1 MSGDYI
7 LFIVNALINIYYP
20 TPIIF
25 SASPGGP
32 QKSRNNFT
40 SYKYRTIFQAAS
52 SSMIEDAREDGAF
65 SPARYILI
73 KVARRINLI
82 AI

>member
-7 LFIVNALINIYYP
+7 LFIANALINIYYL

-25 SASPGGP
+25 SASQGGP
-32 QKSRNNFT
+32 QKFLNNFT

-52 SSMIEDAREDGAF
+52 SSMIEDARDEAF
-65 SPARYILI
+65 SPARYIVI
-73 KVARRINLI
+73 KIARRINLI